1 MKNLRIGDML
11 VDEGYITED
20 QLKEALE
27 AQKQDRSK
35 KIGEHLVDLGFVSEE
50 QIAAVLSQKLGY
62 PLISLETTE
71 IDVDAVAQI
80 PEELARKYNMI
91 AFKESEDGTDLSV
104 ATSDPLN
111 YYGIEDIHM
120 VTNKHLT
127 INIALKQDVNNAI
140 DYNYSEI
147 NSRNAAESI
156 NNNADMY
163 ELSDEDLFD
172 ADEDDSPVVKLIN
185 SLLIRGYRD
194 KVSDIHIEP
203 FKEETTVRMRIDG
216 VLVDTMKLK
225 ASIHPPLVVR
235 VKIMAGM
242 DISDR
247 RLPQD
252 GHIVT
257 VINGQEINLRVSTIP
272 TIHGEKIVL
281 RYLNTN
287 AQIDHSDTFGM
298 TKTNYEKMKHMME
311 MPNGIIY
318 VTGPTGS
325 GKTTTLYMVMKSL
338 AKRPVNITTIEDPV
352 EEQLDRVN
360 QMQVNVQAG
369 MTFEKGLRAILRQDP
384 DIIMVGETRDN
395 ETANISVRSAIT
407 GHLVVSTLHTNDS
420 LATIVRLEDMGV
432 EPYMVASSLVGV
444 VAQRLVRK
452 VCPYCGKLVKPTM
465 QDEAMLTKKIE
476 LVPKAVGC
484 SMCNHTGYMG
494 RIAIHEIVT
503 IDRHLK
509 RMIADT
515 KPLDEI
521 KAYAKKT
528 QGYKTLFEETQ
539 DLVEQGTTT
548 IDELRRIS
556 YYEE

>member
-11 VDEGYITED
+11 VEEGYITED
-20 QLKEALE
+20 QLKQALD

-35 KIGEHLVDLGFVSEE
+35 KIGEHLVDLGFVSEA
-50 QIAAVLSQKLGY
+50 QIASVLSQKLGY

-71 IDVDAVAQI
+71 INVDAVAEI

-91 AFKESEDGTDLSV
+91 AIKMSEDGTDLTV

-127 INIALKQDVNNAI
+127 INIALKQDIINAI

-147 NSRNAAESI
+147 NSRNAAEDI

-163 ELSDEDLFD
+163 ELQDEDLFD
-172 ADEDDSPVVKLIN
+172 ADEDDTPVVKLIN

-203 FKEETTVRMRIDG
+203 FKDETTVRMRIDG
-216 VLVDTMKLK
+216 VLVDTMRLK

-235 VKIMAGM
+235 IKIMAGM

-257 VINGQEINLRVSTIP
+257 TVNDQEINLRVSTIP
-272 TIHGEKIVL
+272 TIHGEKVVL

-287 AQIDHSDTFGM
+287 AEIDHSDTFGM
-298 TKTNYEKMKHMME
+298 TEVNYEKMKHMME

-325 GKTTTLYMVMKSL
+325 GKTTTLYMIIKSL
-338 AKRPVNITTIEDPV
+338 AKKQVNITTIEDPV

-360 QMQVNVQAG
+360 QVQVNVQAG
-369 MTFEKGLRAILRQDP
+369 MTFEQGLRAILRQDP

-420 LATIVRLEDMGV
+420 LSTIVRLEDMGV

-452 VCPYCGKLVKPTM
+452 VCPYCGKLVKPTV
-465 QDEAMLTKKIE
+465 QDEAMLTKKID

-484 SMCNHTGYMG
+484 GMCNYTGYMG
-494 RIAIHEIVT
+494 RVAIHEIVT

-509 RMIADT
+509 RMISNRA
-515 KPLDEI
+515 PLDDI

-528 QGYKTLFEETQ
+528 QGYETLFEATQ
-539 DLVEQGTTT
+539 DLVAEGTTT

-556 YYEE
+556 FYEE